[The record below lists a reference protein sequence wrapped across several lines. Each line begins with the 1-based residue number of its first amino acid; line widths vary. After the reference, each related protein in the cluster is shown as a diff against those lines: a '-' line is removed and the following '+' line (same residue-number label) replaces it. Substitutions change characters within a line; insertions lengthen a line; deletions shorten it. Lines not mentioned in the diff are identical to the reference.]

1 MILCLPAAHASIFNT
16 PHQAFLNQC
25 VKLFLCH
32 SSGLPKWGRLVE
44 GDNLGKMVKN
54 CMKIT
59 KSLFR
64 GKQGGGVMGG
74 QANFSGSGEI
84 PPPQSPL
91 PTMGNSVRKFLP
103 ANVFGNVL
111 FDSLSF
117 MLFNCVV

>member
-16 PHQAFLNQC
+16 PHQEFLNQC

-64 GKQGGGVMGG
+64 GKQWGGGGMGG
-74 QANFSGSGEI
+74 QAS
-84 PPPQSPL
+84 PPL

>member
-16 PHQAFLNQC
+16 PHQEFLNQC

-64 GKQGGGVMGG
+64 GKQWGGAWGAWGVKPVPPS
-74 QANFSGSGEI
+74 QQWETLFVNFY
-84 PPPQSPL
+84 QQ
-91 PTMGNSVRKFLP
+91 TFL
-103 ANVFGNVL
+103 ATFYLIL
-111 FDSLSF
+111 FHLCYLIVWCESH
-117 MLFNCVV
+117 